1 MMWGQSETI
10 WLHVFV
16 IVSQCSGIQAVGF
29 ASFMWKPL
37 WLSPGR
43 RSDQSHRSNCAANGC
58 KRVAAAMKLSRAV
71 KHGAEQ
77 VCSSKTVNIN
87 NPKLVTKKTPRTFL
101 AMIYGWNILCQK
113 NQVNFDRNILV
124 LTGHGTAATLVS
136 DHRTV

>member
-1 MMWGQSETI
+1 MWGQSETV

-77 VCSSKTVNIN
+77 VCSSKNGEYKQHKVGDKKNASNISGHDLWLEYFM
-87 NPKLVTKKTPRTFL
+87 PKKSSKF
-101 AMIYGWNILCQK
+101 
-113 NQVNFDRNILV
+113 
-124 LTGHGTAATLVS
+124 
-136 DHRTV
+136 